1 MYGAT
6 WQFKNWT
13 AAVQACKDK
22 GLQIAFPRNKAEN
35 AQLLHDIKASFTTHP
50 NARKYSHE
58 NWVSESFKCLF
69 VFLRPIFDSL
79 ISLKFKVKS
88 LNLKEINFT
97 FLF

>member
-1 MYGAT
+1 MLYGAT

-58 NWVSESFKCLF
+58 NWVRFSWTLVSSSF
-69 VFLRPIFDSL
+69 FLWLGISP
-79 ISLKFKVKS
+79 SLKIKS
-88 LNLKEINFT
+88 
-97 FLF
+97 